1 MTPRTMTTR
10 LASLGRIDRR
20 WLYLALLAALVTT
33 VLLRPILSSSPSP
46 FTQPVFAAVAA
57 LPAGAR
63 VLVTMEYSPGSAP
76 EIEPMAQAVT
86 RHLLWRG
93 ARPVYVSLWPEG
105 NNMFQRLRVSV
116 LEKEFADRVEG
127 RDWVALGYKAGRAMA
142 INALR
147 QDFRSLYTQDLRGVP
162 VDSCPAVA
170 DVQNLE
176 DFALIMAFSAGTP
189 GLQEWILYASDP
201 TGVPIA
207 GGCTGVGMPE
217 FLAYFPGQLVG
228 LIGGLKGAA
237 EYESALASAYPD
249 RPLARP
255 ATVGMG
261 PQTVAHA
268 LILLFLVLGNLG
280 VVASW
285 VGRRRGVRR

>member
-1 MTPRTMTTR
+1 MMAAAGTSR
-10 LASLGRIDRR
+10 LVALGRIDRR
-20 WLYLALLAALVTT
+20 WLYLVLLGALVTT
-33 VLLRPILSSSPSP
+33 VLLRPIFPSSPSP
-46 FTQPVFAAVAA
+46 FTQPVFDKIEALAPGAV
-57 LPAGAR
+57 

-76 EIEPMAQAVT
+76 EIEPMAAAVT

-105 NNMFQRLRVSV
+105 NNMFQRLRASV
-116 LEKEFADRVEG
+116 LDREFADRVEG

-142 INALR
+142 INAMR
-147 QDFRSLYTQDLRGVP
+147 QDFRALYTQDLRGVP
-162 VDSCPAVA
+162 LDSCAAVA
-170 DVQNLE
+170 SVRALADVDLIV
-176 DFALIMAFSAGTP
+176 ALSAGTP
-189 GLQEWILYASDP
+189 GLQEWILYAGDP
-201 TGVPIA
+201 TGVPLA

-217 FLAYFPGQLVG
+217 FLAYFPHQLLG

-237 EYESALASAYPD
+237 EYETALRAAYPE
-249 RPLARP
+249 RSSPRP
-255 ATVGMG
+255 ATIGMG

-285 VGRRRGVRR
+285 RHRRRGGRP

>member
-1 MTPRTMTTR
+1 MAPGTWTTR
-10 LASLGRIDRR
+10 LTALGRIDRR
-20 WLYLALLAALVTT
+20 WLYLALLVALVTT
-33 VLLRPILSSSPSP
+33 VLLRPVLSSAPSP
-46 FTQPVFAAVAA
+46 FTQPVFAAIEA
-57 LPAGAR
+57 LPAGAP

-76 EIEPMAQAVT
+76 EIEPMAEALT

-116 LEKEFADRVEG
+116 LEAEFADRVEG

-142 INALR
+142 INSLR
-147 QDFRSLYTQDLRGVP
+147 QDLRSMYTQDLRGVP
-162 VDSCPAVA
+162 LDSCPAVA
-170 DVQNLE
+170 EVHDLG
-176 DFALIMAFSAGTP
+176 DFALIVALSAGTP
-189 GLQEWILYASDP
+189 GLQEWILYAGDP
-201 TGVPIA
+201 TGVPLV

-237 EYESALASAYPD
+237 EYETALASAYPG
-249 RPLARP
+249 RRLPRP
-255 ATVGMG
+255 ATIGMG

-268 LILLFLVLGNLG
+268 LILLFLLLGNLG

-285 VGRRRGVRR
+285 ASRRRGGRR